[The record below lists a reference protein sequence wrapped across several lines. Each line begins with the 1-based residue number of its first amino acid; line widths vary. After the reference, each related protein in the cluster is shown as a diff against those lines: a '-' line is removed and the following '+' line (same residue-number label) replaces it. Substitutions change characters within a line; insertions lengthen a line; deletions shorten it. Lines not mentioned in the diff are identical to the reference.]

1 MSFVSADM
9 MGLIAPAFIAGMI
22 VSAVHVPLGQ
32 EVLRRGIIFI
42 DLAIAQIAALGVVSA
57 GVIFHLEEGV
67 WPFFFAL
74 LFALG
79 GSGLFSLMEK
89 KSPQHQEA
97 FIGCAF
103 VVAACGILLMLANH
117 PHGGEEIEG
126 LLAGQILWVSWS
138 QIFWS
143 AAVYAAALA
152 AWFGMPRWRRGLFY
166 GIFPVVITISVQL
179 IGVYLVF
186 AILIMP
192 ALGAIKF
199 KECSRL
205 AIAYGIA
212 FTAIA
217 AGLIISVLAD
227 FPAGPMIV
235 LALAAISLASVLCA
249 NVCKKIRK
257 KARFIEAV

>member
-1 MSFVSADM
+1 MSFVSSDLL
-9 MGLIAPAFIAGMI
+9 GLIAPAFVAGII

-57 GVIFHLEEGV
+57 KALFHLEEGL

-74 LFALG
+74 LFALA
-79 GSGLFSLMEK
+79 GSGLFAMLEK
-89 KSPQHQEA
+89 KSSKYQEA

-103 VVAACGILLMLANH
+103 VVAACAILLMLADH

-126 LLAGQILWVSWS
+126 LLAGQILWVSWQ

-143 AAVYAAALA
+143 SFVYALVLA
-152 AWFGMPRWRRGLFY
+152 AWFLLPQWRRVLFY
-166 GIFPVVITISVQL
+166 GTFPVVITISVQL

-186 AILIMP
+186 ATLIMP

-199 KECSRL
+199 KERLRL
-205 AIAYGIA
+205 AVGYCIA
-212 FTAIA
+212 FSAVA
-217 AGLIISVLAD
+217 VGLIISILGD
-227 FPAGPMIV
+227 FPAGPV
-235 LALAAISLASVLCA
+235 LVFILAVTSLVSALGVHIHAKQRMENPDYLP
-249 NVCKKIRK
+249 
-257 KARFIEAV
+257 